1 MLARVEVPAAIWR
14 KVRMGEVDAG
24 DGAMLTQAFEADWTS
39 EDAGWR
45 PFVAVALSAKLLDHA
60 AGLAA
65 THGLRAYDAIQLAT
79 ALAAREA
86 DPGCDSFACFDA
98 GLRRAA
104 AAEGFVLLP

>member
-1 MLARVEVPAAIWR
+1 MLARVEVAAAIWR

-24 DGAMLTQAFEADWTS
+24 DGAILTQAFEADWTS
-39 EDAGWR
+39 RDAARR
-45 PFVAVALSAKLLDHA
+45 PFIVIALRIPLLDHA

-65 THGLRAYDAIQLAT
+65 TQGLRAFDAIQLAS

-86 DPGCDSFACFDA
+86 DPGCDAFACFDA

-104 AAEGFVLLP
+104 AAESFVLLP